1 MDAVTGS
8 VHVFHV
14 DDDENLLSIS
24 KICIENLD
32 PLIKIRHFTEGQQL
46 LEQLEESVDCVI
58 TDYKMPLIDGL
69 ELTKKIRK
77 KSDIPIIIFTGQGSE
92 EVASKAFSVGVNSY
106 IQKNMDISVYEIL
119 IKEIRNHV
127 DRNSIRIQLEES
139 ENKYRTFL
147 ENSMD
152 GISFIVGTEIKFC
165 NKSAAEMLGY
175 TKEEFTGMQIAQT
188 TTPEFT
194 SLLEERTLRR
204 QKGETVP
211 EKYEST
217 LLRKDG
223 SIIWVEFNV
232 GLVEFDGEKGSLTV
246 IRDISERVEY
256 RTRLEHLAN
265 YCINLNSI
273 ESLDSLYQ
281 LTYQIMDNALGF
293 KIMDI
298 AVVKNGYV
306 EDVKRKGIVQAPFK
320 TPLNGPGITVRA
332 VNTGLTQLVTDIR
345 LDPDYITGPREID
358 QMLSELVVPVFVN
371 NDVFLVLNVESNK
384 VNAFSESDKKLLE
397 ILAQNM
403 GSVIERIKYLKVID
417 EHKTT
422 IEQVRN
428 IQPLL

>member
-1 MDAVTGS
+1 
-8 VHVFHV
+8 
-14 DDDENLLSIS
+14 
-24 KICIENLD
+24 
-32 PLIKIRHFTEGQQL
+32 
-46 LEQLEESVDCVI
+46 
-58 TDYKMPLIDGL
+58 
-69 ELTKKIRK
+69 
-77 KSDIPIIIFTGQGSE
+77 
-92 EVASKAFSVGVNSY
+92 
-106 IQKNMDISVYEIL
+106 
-119 IKEIRNHV
+119 
-127 DRNSIRIQLEES
+127 
-139 ENKYRTFL
+139 
-147 ENSMD
+147 
-152 GISFIVGTEIKFC
+152 
-165 NKSAAEMLGY
+165 MLGY
-175 TKEEFTGMQIAQT
+175 TKEEFTGMNIAQT
-188 TTPEFT
+188 ITPEFT

-223 SIIWVEFNV
+223 SILWVEFNV
-232 GLVEFDGEKGSLTV
+232 GLVEFEGENGSLAV

-265 YCINLNSI
+265 YCVNLNSI
-273 ESLDSLYQ
+273 ESLDSLYL

-298 AVVKNGYV
+298 AMVKNGYV
-306 EDVKRKGIVQAPFK
+306 EDVKRKGIVKAPFK

-371 NDVFLVLNVESNK
+371 NDVFLVLNVESKK

-397 ILAQNM
+397 ILALNM